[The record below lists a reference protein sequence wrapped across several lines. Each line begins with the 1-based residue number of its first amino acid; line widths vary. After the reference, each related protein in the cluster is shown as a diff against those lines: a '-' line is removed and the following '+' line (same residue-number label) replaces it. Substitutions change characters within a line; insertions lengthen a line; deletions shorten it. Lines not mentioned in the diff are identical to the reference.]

1 MRVAWVEAVG
11 LLAGVLTTS
20 AFVPQAI
27 KTWRSG
33 SAHDFSLALLVLLVV
48 GNSLWLSYG
57 ALVGSMGLVV
67 ANLVTVPL
75 TLFILVVKLRRG

>member
-75 TLFILVVKLRRG
+75 TMFILVVKLRRG

>member
-1 MRVAWVEAVG
+1 MSMAWVEAVG